1 MATIIKSVFI
11 ANSRLFIDGNL
22 VLQGE
27 SPIFVKFLKEV
38 YKFAEIKYPK
48 YYKMDPLSKLGF
60 VASEVLLQDQ
70 KIDKQA
76 ERVGIALGNRA
87 STYLVDTK
95 HQETINDKENYFPS
109 PANFVYTL
117 PNVMTGEISIRNGFK
132 GENAVFIME
141 KFGGQFLTDYLNTIY
156 KADKVDIMIGGFV
169 DADEDHYE
177 AFVFLTKKGELI
189 KAKEIDDLYS
199 EFKKKVAT
207 M

>member
-1 MATIIKSVFI
+1 MATILKSVFI

-70 KIDKQA
+70 NIAVQA

-87 STYLVDTK
+87 STYLVDIK

-117 PNVMTGEISIRNGFK
+117 PNVMTGEICIRNGFK

-141 KFGGQFLTDYLNTIY
+141 KFGVQFLTSYLQTIY
-156 KADKVDIMIGGFV
+156 KADKGDQMIGGFV
-169 DADEDHYE
+169 DADEDTYE
-177 AFVFLTKKGELI
+177 AFLFLTKREDALN
-189 KAKEIDDLYS
+189 AKEIDDLYS
-199 EFKKKVAT
+199 ELKIKAT
-207 M
+207 TM